1 MSAKWMRSSGL
12 VMLLPHGYDG
22 AGPEHSSCR
31 LERFLQQT
39 DSSETSVDGE
49 DVNIH
54 IANPTTPAQY
64 FHLLRRQVFKISINI
79 ILFVKHPEPSRN
91 GVCFKSNCFSYKTFY
106 LGSPDVIYLLFLLMN
121 YKCWI
126 CRLQLLTY

>member
-64 FHLLRRQVFKISINI
+64 FHLLRRQVFQSIV
-79 ILFVKHPEPSRN
+79 FFHPEPFRN
-91 GVCFKSNCFSYKTFY
+91 GVCFKSNCFNSY
-106 LGSPDVIYLLFLLMN
+106 L
-121 YKCWI
+121 
-126 CRLQLLTY
+126 